1 MLFASGRLSHLAKAP
16 FTQHSQERE
25 VTEFD
30 LVQAVGRQLA
40 GASIIGLVDHL
51 FTWA

>member
-1 MLFASGRLSHLAKAP
+1 MLFASGWLSHLAEAS
-16 FTQHSQERE
+16 FTQHSQEGE
-25 VTEFD
+25 VAEFD
-30 LVQAVGRQLA
+30 LVQAAGRQLA